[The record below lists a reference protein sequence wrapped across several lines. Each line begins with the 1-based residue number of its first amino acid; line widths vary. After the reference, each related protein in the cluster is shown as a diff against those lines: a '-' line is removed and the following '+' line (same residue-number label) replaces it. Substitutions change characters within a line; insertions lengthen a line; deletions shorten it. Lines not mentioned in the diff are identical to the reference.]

1 MQVSLSQST
10 SSNYSYA
17 LQAKPFG
24 LPNDLWLTIMKDR
37 LIAMGLEPFRDD
49 RFEHVIL
56 GDVVHAYLRLDEDD
70 IEIHRRELI
79 RSCFSA
85 IEGLF
90 FLMKKSFLEHPDAE
104 QLFSIH
110 ERAALLDES
119 YQVKDNGKVASQ
131 TRYFPLPNMYKL
143 LIGLAERAHRDYQNN
158 TISSHSWDS
167 FLKAVNVRHRLTH
180 PKDLTDLQVSRK
192 DANICLAACLRVV
205 VLAVDTSALNRKWAD
220 NELSKL
226 SPGIPNPLGQDIKNK
241 N

>member
-1 MQVSLSQST
+1 
-10 SSNYSYA
+10 
-17 LQAKPFG
+17 
-24 LPNDLWLTIMKDR
+24 MKDR
-37 LIAMGLEPFRDD
+37 LIAMGIEPFRED

-56 GDVVHAYLRLDEDD
+56 GDVVHAHLRLDEDD

-90 FLMKKSFLEHPDAE
+90 FLIKKSFLEHPNAE

-119 YQVKDNGKVASQ
+119 YQVKDNGKVANQ
-131 TRYFPLPNMYKL
+131 ARYFPLPNTYKL
-143 LIGLAERAHRDYQNN
+143 LLGLAERIHADYRND
-158 TISSHSWDS
+158 TITPHSWNS

-192 DANICLAACLRVV
+192 DSNICLAACLRVV
-205 VLAVDTSALNRKWAD
+205 VLAVDTSALNRQWAD

>member
-143 LIGLAERAHRDYQNN
+143 LIGLAERVHRDYQNN
-158 TISSHSWDS
+158 TINSHSWDS

>member
-1 MQVSLSQST
+1 MPVSLSQST
-10 SSNYSYA
+10 SGNYFHT
-17 LQAKPFG
+17 LQATSFRP
-24 LPNDLWLTIMKDR
+24 PNDLYLAIMKDR
-37 LIAMGLEPFRDD
+37 LIAMGIEPFREDM
-49 RFEHVIL
+49 FEHVIL

-90 FLMKKSFLEHPDAE
+90 FLMKKSFLEHPNAE

-131 TRYFPLPNMYKL
+131 TRYFPLPNTYKFL
-143 LIGLAERAHRDYQNN
+143 LGLAERVHAVYRYK
-158 TISSHSWDS
+158 TINPHSWNS

-180 PKDLTDLQVSRK
+180 PKYVTDLQVSRK

-205 VLAVDTSALNRKWAD
+205 VLAVDTSALNRQWAD

>member
-1 MQVSLSQST
+1 
-10 SSNYSYA
+10 
-17 LQAKPFG
+17 
-24 LPNDLWLTIMKDR
+24 MKDR
-37 LIAMGLEPFRDD
+37 LIAMGIEPFRED

-56 GDVVHAYLRLDEDD
+56 GDVVHAHLRLHEDD

-90 FLMKKSFLEHPDAE
+90 FLIKKSFLEHPNAE

-110 ERAALLDES
+110 ERAELLDES
-119 YQVKDNGKVASQ
+119 YQVKDNGKVANQ
-131 TRYFPLPNMYKL
+131 TRYFPLPNTYKL
-143 LIGLAERAHRDYQNN
+143 LLGLAERVHADYRND
-158 TISSHSWDS
+158 TINPHSWNS

-180 PKDLTDLQVSRK
+180 PKDLTDLQVTRK

-205 VLAVDTSALNRKWAD
+205 VLAVDTSALNRQWAD